1 MLPITEYPS
10 FVREARSYLEC
21 GLDNW
26 RQVENAMRYLTGLIA
41 MPERKNVSSIN
52 RSFVEY
58 RNQASMNNFIT
69 DSTWDDDEFHRA
81 VIQMVKDEVAKQGV
95 KHGTLIID
103 DAFLEKTGED
113 MEGVGWF
120 WDHSQNKSILA
131 HNVVSTHYIAGRFH
145 VPLDFDIYVKR
156 KDCADKK
163 KEFRTK
169 VEIAKELVEKVVRY
183 GLPIDVV
190 VFDSWYMSEELTS
203 FLREKGIEAYV
214 SEEKGD
220 RIVLSDD
227 SRTDMSLSEWAGT
240 IPRESF
246 EPVVVRT
253 AILGE
258 KRTLYAFCASVRMKH
273 LDGVKVKLVVSYKDE
288 KLDAG
293 TEGPSFYVTNMRFW
307 ESKKIL
313 QIQAMRWP
321 IECFHRDAK
330 QSLGLEDYQVRKIK
344 GIKRHIA
351 MVFFAYV
358 LLQLG
363 SGFERIMGNL
373 KANLRTIGS
382 RCRLAGT
389 EVLSSL
395 VRLVVKMA
403 HKDMD
408 ARKIMD
414 LLTKP
419 LERSGYWA

>member
-10 FVREARSYLEC
+10 FVKEAKSYLEM
-21 GLDNW
+21 GLENW
-26 RQVENAMRYLTGLIA
+26 RQVENALRFLSGLIVL
-41 MPERKNVSSIN
+41 PERKNISSIN
-52 RSFVEY
+52 RSFLEY
-58 RNQASMNNFIT
+58 RNQASMNNFLT
-69 DSTWDDDEFHRA
+69 DSTWDDAQFHRA
-81 VIQMVKDEVAKQGV
+81 VIQMVKDEVQKQKI

-103 DAFLEKTGED
+103 DSFLEKTGEE

-131 HNVVSTHYIAGRFH
+131 HNVVSTHYIAGKFH

-156 KDCADKK
+156 KDCEDKK
-163 KEFRTK
+163 LFRTK
-169 VEIAKELVEKVVRY
+169 VEIAKELVEKAVGY
-183 GLPIDVV
+183 GLPIDLV
-190 VFDSWYMSEELTS
+190 VFDSWYMSEDLVS
-203 FLREKGIEAYV
+203 FLKEKGIEAYV

-220 RIVLSDD
+220 RVVLSDD
-227 SRTDMSLSEWAGT
+227 SRTEMNLSEWAKT

-246 EPVVVRT
+246 EPVTVHT
-253 AILGE
+253 AILGKE
-258 KRTLYAFCASVRMKH
+258 KTFYAFCTSVRMKH
-273 LDGVKVKLVVSYKDE
+273 LDGAKVKVVVSYKDE
-288 KLDAG
+288 RLDAG
-293 TEGPSFYVTNMRFW
+293 SEGPSFYVSNMRYW

-313 QIQAMRWP
+313 QTQAMRWP

-330 QSLGLEDYQVRKIK
+330 QSLGLEDYQVRKIR
-344 GIKRHIA
+344 GVKRHIA

-363 SGFERIMGNL
+363 SGFDRIMGNL

-395 VRLVVKMA
+395 VRFVVKMA

-408 ARKIMD
+408 ARKIID
-414 LLTKP
+414 LLIQP

>member
-10 FVREARSYLEC
+10 FVREARSYLES
-21 GLDNW
+21 GFDDW
-26 RQVENAMRYLTGLIA
+26 RQVENAMRYLTGLITI
-41 MPERKNVSSIN
+41 PEKKNVSSIN
-52 RSFVEY
+52 RSFLEY

-69 DSTWDDDEFHRA
+69 DSTWDDGEFHRA
-81 VIQMVKDEVAKQGV
+81 MVQMVKDEVEKQGV
-95 KHGTLIID
+95 KHGTLVVD
-103 DAFLEKTGED
+103 DSFLEKSGEE

-131 HNVVSTHYIAGRFH
+131 HNLVSTHYIAGRFH
-145 VPLDFDIYVKR
+145 VPLDFDVYVKR
-156 KDCADKK
+156 KDCAGKK
-163 KEFRTK
+163 RFRTK
-169 VEIAKELVEKVVRY
+169 VEIAKELVEKAVGY
-183 GLPIDVV
+183 GDLPIDVV
-190 VFDSWYMSEELTS
+190 VFDSWYMNKELVY

-220 RIVLSDD
+220 RISLSDD
-227 SRTDMSLSEWAGT
+227 NRTETSLSDWART
-240 IPRESF
+240 IPKESF
-246 EPVVVRT
+246 EPVTVHT

-258 KRTLYAFCASVRMKH
+258 KTTFYAHCTSVRLKH
-273 LDGVKVKLVVSYKDE
+273 LDGKKVKVVVSYRNE
-288 KLDAG
+288 GLDDR
-293 TEGPSFYVTNMRFW
+293 EGPSFYITNMRYW
-307 ESKKIL
+307 ESNKIL
-313 QIQAMRWP
+313 QTLAMRWP

-330 QSLGLEDYQVRKIK
+330 QSLGLEDYRVRKAK

-373 KANLRTIGS
+373 NTNLRTIGS

-395 VRLVVKMA
+395 VSFVVKMA

-408 ARKIMD
+408 ARRIMD

-419 LERSGYWA
+419 LEMSGYWR

>member
-1 MLPITEYPS
+1 
-10 FVREARSYLEC
+10 VREARSYLES

-26 RQVENAMRYLTGLIA
+26 RQVENAMRYLAGLIV

-81 VIQMVKDEVAKQGV
+81 VIQMVKDEVKKQDIR
-95 KHGTLIID
+95 HGTLIID
-103 DAFLEKTGED
+103 DAFLEKTGEE

-131 HNVVSTHYIAGRFH
+131 HNMVSTHYIAGKFH

-163 KEFRTK
+163 QFRTK
-169 VEIAKELVEKVVRY
+169 VEIAKELVENAVGY

-203 FLREKGIEAYV
+203 FLKEKGIETYV

-227 SRTDMSLSEWAGT
+227 SKTETSLSEWVKT

-246 EPVVVRT
+246 EPVKVRT

-258 KRTLYAFCASVRMKH
+258 KRTFYAYCTSVRMNH
-273 LDGVKVKLVVSYKDE
+273 LDGVKVKMVVSYKDE

-293 TEGPSFYVTNMRFW
+293 SEGPSFYVTNMRFW

-313 QIQAMRWP
+313 QTQAMRWP

-330 QSLGLEDYQVRKIK
+330 QSLGLEDYQVRKIR
-344 GIKRHIA
+344 GVKRHIA

-358 LLQLG
+358 LLQFG
-363 SGFERIMGNL
+363 SGFDRIVGNL

-395 VRLVVKMA
+395 IRFVVKMA

-419 LERSGYWA
+419 LEKSGYWR

>member
-10 FVREARSYLEC
+10 FVREARSYLES

-26 RQVENAMRYLTGLIA
+26 RQVENAMRYLAGLIV

-81 VIQMVKDEVAKQGV
+81 VIQMVKDEVKKQDIR
-95 KHGTLIID
+95 HGTLIID
-103 DAFLEKTGED
+103 DAFLEKTGEE

-131 HNVVSTHYIAGRFH
+131 HNMVSTHYIAGKFH

-163 KEFRTK
+163 QFRTK
-169 VEIAKELVEKVVRY
+169 VEIAKELVENAVGY

-203 FLREKGIEAYV
+203 FLKEKGIETYV

-227 SRTDMSLSEWAGT
+227 SKTETSLSEWVKT

-246 EPVVVRT
+246 EPVKVRT

-258 KRTLYAFCASVRMKH
+258 KRTFYAYCTSVRMNH
-273 LDGVKVKLVVSYKDE
+273 LDGVKVKMVVSYKDE

-293 TEGPSFYVTNMRFW
+293 SEGPSFYVTNMRFW

-313 QIQAMRWP
+313 QTQAMRWP

-330 QSLGLEDYQVRKIK
+330 QSLGLEDYQVRKIR
-344 GIKRHIA
+344 GVKRHIA

-358 LLQLG
+358 LLQFG
-363 SGFERIMGNL
+363 SGFDRIVGNL

-395 VRLVVKMA
+395 IRFVVKMA

-419 LERSGYWA
+419 LEKSGYWR

>member
-10 FVREARSYLEC
+10 FVREAKTYLES
-21 GLDNW
+21 GLDNR

-52 RSFVEY
+52 RSFLEY

-69 DSTWDDDEFHRA
+69 DSTWSDEEFHGA
-81 VIQMVKDEVAKQGV
+81 VIQMVKDEVAKQGI
-95 KHGTLIID
+95 KHGTLVID
-103 DAFLEKTGED
+103 DTFLEKTGEE

-131 HNVVSTHYIAGRFH
+131 HNVVSAHYIAGKFH
-145 VPLDFDIYVKR
+145 VPLDFDVYVKR

-163 KEFRTK
+163 LFRTK
-169 VEIAKELVEKVVRY
+169 VEIAKDLVEEAVGY

-190 VFDSWYMSEELTS
+190 VFDSWYMSEGLTS
-203 FLREKGIEAYV
+203 FLREKGVEAYV

-220 RIVLSDD
+220 RIIISDD
-227 SRTDMSLSEWAGT
+227 SRTETSLSEWART
-240 IPRESF
+240 LPRGSF
-246 EPVVVRT
+246 EPVTVRT

-258 KRTLYAFCASVRMKH
+258 ETTFYAFSASVRMKH
-273 LDGVKVKLVVSYKDE
+273 LDGVKVKVVVSYRNE
-288 KLDAG
+288 GLDDR
-293 TEGPSFYVTNMRFW
+293 EGPSFYVTNMRYW
-307 ESKKIL
+307 ESKKVL
-313 QIQAMRWP
+313 QTLAMRWP

-344 GIKRHIA
+344 GVKRHIA

-363 SGFERIMGNL
+363 SGFDRIMGNI
-373 KANLRTIGS
+373 KANLQTIGS

-395 VRLVVKMA
+395 VRFVVKMA

-408 ARKIMD
+408 ARKILD

-419 LERSGYWA
+419 LERSGYWR

>member
-10 FVREARSYLEC
+10 FVREAKSYLES

-69 DSTWDDDEFHRA
+69 DSTWSDEEFHRA
-81 VIQMVKDEVAKQGV
+81 VIQMVKDEVEKQGI

-103 DAFLEKTGED
+103 DTFLEKSGEE

-131 HNVVSTHYIAGRFH
+131 HNLVSTHYVTGKFH
-145 VPLDFDIYVKR
+145 LPLDLEIYVKR
-156 KDCADKK
+156 KDCEDKK
-163 KEFRTK
+163 QFRTK
-169 VEIAKELVEKVVRY
+169 VEIAKELVERAVGY
-183 GLPIDVV
+183 GLPIDIA

-203 FLREKGIEAYV
+203 FLVEKGIRAYV
-214 SEEKGD
+214 AEEKSD

-227 SRTDMSLSEWAGT
+227 SKTEMNLSEWAKT

-246 EPVVVRT
+246 EPVEMRT
-253 AILGE
+253 SILGE
-258 KRTLYAFCASVRMKH
+258 KRTFRAYCTSVRMKH
-273 LDGVKVKLVVSYKDE
+273 LDGKKVKIVVSYEDDE
-288 KLDAG
+288 KLD

-313 QIQAMRWP
+313 QTQAMRWP
-321 IECFHRDAK
+321 IEGFHRDAK

-344 GIKRHIA
+344 GVKRHIA

-363 SGFERIMGNL
+363 SGFDRIVGNL

-395 VRLVVKMA
+395 IRFVVKMA

-419 LERSGYWA
+419 LEKSGYWR